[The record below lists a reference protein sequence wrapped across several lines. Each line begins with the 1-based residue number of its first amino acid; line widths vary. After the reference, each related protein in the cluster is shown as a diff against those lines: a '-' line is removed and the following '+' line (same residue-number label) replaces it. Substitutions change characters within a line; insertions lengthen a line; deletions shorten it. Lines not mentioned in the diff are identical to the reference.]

1 MIFET
6 LGSVNTLEINESQND
21 GLMRLSG
28 VFGVAGVKNSN
39 NRIYDKNN
47 YGVMVENLQRIIE
60 TKGCPGELEHPNSMN
75 IDLNNVSHKIESIKM
90 NEDGTITGT
99 ICLLDTPKGNIAK
112 AIVKGG
118 LPLYISSRGAGTVTN
133 EGRVTLSTIKTYDLV
148 GTPGFDQAQL
158 NLDKNQKFENLN
170 ESLDPMNTDCW
181 AIIESDDDNLDDLL
195 SDDDDKKHED
205 NDKKKDDGEKKEKKK
220 GKLKIKLENM
230 PKDDEDDSDE
240 DSDEDKDDESEKKT
254 EKKTDKK
261 EKHNND
267 IGMEELK
274 KSIDELADKINSLE
288 AELHV
293 AKESLNDIRPVNY
306 DAIQQWVTDEFATEF
321 KEELSDEL
329 NDRISESVI
338 QTVANGVQKW
348 VTEEFA
354 PVVQGWICEEFAPE
368 VQNWIC
374 EEYEAELKN
383 DINESL
389 QNWVCEEF
397 APEVQNWIVEE
408 YSPTLQNWVVEELS
422 PVMESWMQEELLPA
436 NNEVLENKI
445 NSNVNEFFENSKAD
459 RLEHIDDV
467 LEQLENANETNADLN
482 KIIKEHND
490 ETKYQGIYCVENMPA
505 QYRASWNMLSESRQQ
520 EIIRTSRMYDFT
532 KAEVLEN
539 FWAGVDF
546 NKDEK
551 QVSENKQAQ
560 ADPRMNKLNNIAEIM
575 RTMHLYR

>member
-6 LGSVNTLEINESQND
+6 LGSVNNLEINESQNGD
-21 GLMRLSG
+21 LMRLSG

-39 NRIYDKNN
+39 NRIYDKDN

-99 ICLLDTPKGNIAK
+99 ICLLNTPKGNIAK

-118 LPLYISSRGAGTVTN
+118 LPLYISSRGAGTITN
-133 EGRVTLSTIKTYDLV
+133 EGHVTLSTIKTYDLV

-158 NLDKNQKFENLN
+158 KLDKNQKFENLN
-170 ESLDPMNTDCW
+170 ESLDPMSTDCW
-181 AIIESDDDNLDDLL
+181 AIVESDDDDNLDDLL
-195 SDDDDKKHED
+195 SDDDKKSED
-205 NDKKKDDGEKKEKKK
+205 DDNKKDKKK
-220 GKLKIKLENM
+220 GKLKLRPEAM
-230 PKDDEDDSDE
+230 TSDDDDDDDSD
-240 DSDEDKDDESEKKT
+240 KDDDEEKSEKHDSP
-254 EKKTDKK
+254 EKKDDTKKDKK

-274 KSIDELADKINSLE
+274 KSIDGLADKINSLE

-293 AKESLNDIRPVNY
+293 AKESLNNIRPVNY
-306 DAIQQWVTDEFATEF
+306 DAIQQWVTEEFAAEF
-321 KEELSDEL
+321 KEELSEEL
-329 NDRISESVI
+329 NDKISESVI
-338 QTVANGVQKW
+338 QTVASGVQKW

-354 PVVQGWICEEFAPE
+354 PTLQGWICEEFAPE

-374 EEYEAELKN
+374 EEYDSKVKN
-383 DINESL
+383 EINESL
-389 QNWVCEEF
+389 QDWVCDEF

-408 YSPTLQNWVVEELS
+408 YSSSLQNWVIDELS
-422 PVMESWMQEELLPA
+422 PVMENWMQEELLPA
-436 NNEVLENKI
+436 NNEILENKI
-445 NSNVNEFFENSKAD
+445 NNNVNEFFEASKAT

-467 LEQLENANETNADLN
+467 LEQLENANEANVDLN

-490 ETKYQGIYCVENMPA
+490 ETKYQCVYCVEHMPD
-505 QYRASWNMLSESRQQ
+505 QYRASWNMLSEARQE
-520 EIIRTSRMYDFT
+520 EIVRTSRMYDFT
-532 KAEVLEN
+532 KDGVLEN
-539 FWAGVDF
+539 FWAGIDF

-551 QVSENKQAQ
+551 QISESKQAV
-560 ADPRMNKLNNIAEIM
+560 ADPRMEKLNRVAQM
-575 RTMHLYR
+575 MQSMHLYN